1 MAYENYSSQIYQNLF
16 AARLRLLARLLN
28 FQRLHRHEPVFGII
42 QQFVFADLHRAILH
56 HADLGNANLSGAD
69 FSGAD
74 LEEANLN
81 GAVLRGANLT
91 GANLLCAA
99 IEQTVWDG
107 ALLDRTC
114 KAGTPL
120 SL

>member
-1 MAYENYSSQIYQNLF
+1 
-16 AARLRLLARLLN
+16 
-28 FQRLHRHEPVFGII
+28 
-42 QQFVFADLHRAILH
+42 
-56 HADLGNANLSGAD
+56 
-69 FSGAD
+69 

-120 SL
+120 SH